1 MLANLEEN
9 IKIYFIN
16 FDTNPLY
23 SRNFE
28 KIFKK

>member
-28 KIFKK
+28 KNI